1 MLIPEWLSL
10 PAGSPQ
16 PPKTQGELPPL
27 AASRPSA
34 HLRNTSSPVPQKDS
48 MPPFFPPLS
57 PPSSSSTSNPRGRLS
72 ILGFDSGQQRSLG
85 RLDTP
90 TSQGLQTPLQDPPP
104 PNFRIGHLETDYDS
118 ELVTGMDV
126 VEYYAMYGHSANI
139 KLFHLNRDHDMDNP
153 SPYAL
158 RVSLPPLSSMSK

>member
-1 MLIPEWLSL
+1 M

-16 PPKTQGELPPL
+16 SPKAQGELPPL

-34 HLRNTSSPVPQKDS
+34 HFRNTSSLVPQKEAT
-48 MPPFFPPLS
+48 PPFFPPLS
-57 PPSSSSTSNPRGRLS
+57 PPSSSSASYPAGRLS
-72 ILGFDSGQQRSLG
+72 ILGFDSGLQRSLG

-90 TSQGLQTPLQDPPP
+90 TSQAPQTPQDPPP
-104 PNFRIGHLETDYDS
+104 PNFRIGLLETDYDS
-118 ELVTGMDV
+118 ELITGMDI

-158 RVSLPPLSSMSK
+158 RVRLPP